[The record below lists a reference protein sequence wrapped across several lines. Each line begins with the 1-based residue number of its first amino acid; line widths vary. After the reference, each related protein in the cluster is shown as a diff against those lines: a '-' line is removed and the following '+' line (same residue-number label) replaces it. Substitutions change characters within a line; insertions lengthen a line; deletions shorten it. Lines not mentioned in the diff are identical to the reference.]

1 MRSCIVF
8 FMVLCASSVF
18 GNNTD
23 PSEPLLLSNNTGVLL
38 ARARILSLSDPR
50 LALSYVK
57 RAIEIPMDSIALL
70 QAYNLK
76 GDLQYRIGEYDEA
89 KKTLTVASGFRATK
103 ASEVEIAL
111 AQNLLCEI
119 FTYQGDLRSALNAGY
134 KARLIIEEN
143 KIRPHYAALYNNL
156 GFLYFRMQNYEKAI
170 FFYRKS
176 IAMGEQSGSK
186 SMAIRYFNLSL
197 CYTEVDSLAKAFE
210 AVRRGQS
217 YCKQRCSALEQR
229 AGEHALGLANFRE
242 GNIDLAFKNFKAS
255 LDATDTKA
263 TDPFRSENLRMIGRI
278 YFRKNLPDSALR
290 YLMAAEKI
298 ATSIQCNKCL
308 INTYESTIEV
318 YQALGKAREQSD
330 VQQKYIDLKEE
341 MFNSELMRDLAIVE
355 GKHLEKEHL
364 EQIAFQEEQ
373 LRAQEEVLKYQ
384 AIKVVLVGIV
394 CVLLVVLVIIQ
405 IRNVW
410 LKKNIHIRLE
420 EKVKERVKILE
431 EKKRQVWEEEERK
444 RAALIKFTTESRAD
458 LLAIN
463 KLIEESGDD
472 IGPLDAVKTPLA
484 DLHEFLNVL
493 EAKNAENFQN

>member
-1 MRSCIVF
+1 
-8 FMVLCASSVF
+8 MVLCALSVF
-18 GNNTD
+18 GSNTD
-23 PSEPLLLSNNTGVLL
+23 PSEPLLLSNNPDVVLD
-38 ARARILSLSDPR
+38 RARSLSKSNPR
-50 LALSYVK
+50 LALRYVK

-76 GDLQYRIGEYDEA
+76 GELHHRLGEDDEA
-89 KKTLTVASGFRATK
+89 KAVLTQASNFRATK
-103 ASEVEIAL
+103 LNEVEIAL
-111 AQNLLCEI
+111 AYNLLCEI
-119 FTYQGDLRSALNAGY
+119 FTYQGDLRKALNAGY
-134 KARLIIEEN
+134 KARLIFEEN
-143 KIRPHYAALYNNL
+143 KVGVHFPVLYNNL
-156 GFLYFRMQNYEKAI
+156 GLLYFRMQNFEKAI
-170 FFYRKS
+170 FFYQKS
-176 IAMGEQSGSK
+176 IAAGEQSDSQ

-197 CYTEVDSLAKAFE
+197 CYTELDSLAKAFE

-217 YCKQRCSALEQR
+217 YCEQNCSGQERR
-229 AGEHALGLANFRE
+229 AGEHALGMANFRE
-242 GNIDLAFKNFKAS
+242 GNIDLAFENFRNS
-255 LDATDTKA
+255 LDASDSVTADQY
-263 TDPFRSENLRMIGRI
+263 RGENLRMIGKI
-278 YFRKNLPDSALR
+278 YFRKGQSDSALA
-290 YLMAAEKI
+290 YLAAAEKI
-298 ATSIQCNKCL
+298 ARSSQCNKCL

-318 YQALGKAREQSD
+318 YQALGRAREQSD

-405 IRNVW
+405 IRNVR

-484 DLHEFLNVL
+484 DLHEFLNAL
-493 EAKNAENFQN
+493 EESSSQKSLD